1 VAEKLYERRWAA
13 LAVLALSLVV
23 IGMDNTILNVALP
36 TLVRDL
42 DASASELQ
50 WMVDAYVLVFAG
62 LLLTMGALGDRFGR
76 KLVLDLGLLVFVAGS
91 VASAWA
97 GSPEVLIATR
107 AAMGVGGAM
116 IMPATLSIITDTFP
130 AAERERAIG
139 IWAGM
144 AGLGI
149 VLGPVV
155 GGWLLEH
162 FWWGSVFLVNVPV
175 VGVALLAGWALVPES
190 KDPRATP
197 LDPIGALLSMAG
209 LGSLVYAIIEAPDNG
224 WTDPVTLWG
233 FGAGGVLLALFVAWE
248 LRTPHPM
255 LQIGLFRNPRFSAA
269 SAAITLVFFALFG
282 TIFVLQQHLQFV
294 LGYDALEAGS
304 RLLPVATLVLAAPL
318 AARLSEHVGTKAVV
332 AVGLGVVTTGLWLVS
347 RVDVADGYTPIA
359 WSLAVLGLGMGATMA
374 PATASVMGSLP
385 LAKAGVG
392 SAMNDTTRQVGGA
405 LGVAVLGSVLS
416 SSYRD
421 AIDPALARLPGRA
434 AAAAHDSVGAAL
446 GVAGRLG
453 AAGGPL
459 AQAAR
464 GAFVDAMGDV
474 ALVAA
479 AAALLGALVTLVL
492 LPARPPAR
500 APEPLLDVDLAA
512 AAATLAAIAEAL
524 ESSGDGLPARL
535 RQAAGALVPAEGRS
549 EEERAR
555 AAAREVL
562 RPLAARAL
570 RRAAKAPGTRDGA

>member
-1 VAEKLYERRWAA
+1 VAEKLYQRRWAA

-42 DASASELQ
+42 DASASQLQ

-139 IWAGM
+139 VWAGM

-162 FWWGSVFLVNVPV
+162 FWWGSVFLVNLPV
-175 VGVALLAGWALVPES
+175 VGVALLAGWVLVPES

-224 WTDPVTLWG
+224 WTDPVTLWTL
-233 FGAGGVLLALFVAWE
+233 GAGGVLLALFVAWE

-282 TIFVLQQHLQFV
+282 TVFVLQQHLQFV
-294 LGYDALEAGS
+294 LGYDALQAGT

-318 AARLSEHVGTKAVV
+318 AARLSERVGTKAVV

-347 RVDVADGYTPIA
+347 RVDAADGYAPIA

-416 SSYRD
+416 SSYRE
-421 AIDPALARLPGRA
+421 AITPALAGLPGQA
-434 AAAAHDSVGAAL
+434 AAAAHDSLGAAL

-453 AAGGPL
+453 AAGGTL

-492 LPARPPAR
+492 LPARAPAR
-500 APEPLLDVDLAA
+500 APEPLHDVDLAA
-512 AAATLAAIAEAL
+512 AAATLVALAEAL
-524 ESSGDGLPARL
+524 ESSSDGVPARL
-535 RQAAGALVPAEGRS
+535 RRAAGALVPAQGRS

-562 RPLAARAL
+562 RPLAARTL
-570 RRAAKAPGTRDGA
+570 RRVAQAPGTPAGA